1 MENEFY
7 GIDFSAMPSAKPTA
21 AGVPSDTE
29 PTGNVPPFMPDNF
42 VVAIAYVPFQN
53 YQTIYDAEQG
63 FKVGTIFPELNKPF
77 LAGERNG

>member
-7 GIDFSAMPSAKPTA
+7 GIDFSAMPSAKPAAANVPDTA
-21 AGVPSDTE
+21 EMIGT
-29 PTGNVPPFMPDNF
+29 VPPFMPDDF

-53 YQTIYDAEQG
+53 YQTTYDTEQG
-63 FKVGTIFPELNKPF
+63 FNAGTIFPELNKPF